1 MSPARHKV
9 SILKGSLAQEN
20 LEDSGIMGL
29 VAKESCIDSLNA
41 DDLIKLESM
50 IKAKF
55 IDQQVMQ
62 ASIIT
67 QNTMIY
73 SNKNTTVKHTNVKNL
88 ELLKYMLRC
97 VVKFKLIEDEL
108 EKEDHKAL
116 NLKQTNLKEM
126 HKVLSRWNKPVIK
139 QFLRNSSL
147 FNASNFE
154 TLTLERRDSSVLER
168 QSSTFSHTTE
178 FMGNLSTNSNANVQK
193 LSISDMKMGGFMQ
206 PNKKEDRTKPVIDE
220 TTREVLKIGRKEN
233 SDELLS
239 LAFNLTKPSET
250 YSNMFK
256 IGLENNPKFPKSIEE
271 VPLMAIPFITGK
283 ETFYEEKSAFG
294 GLLESNAST
303 KGYEHV
309 IEETLRMV
317 IGNDGHFICSNGLN
331 RDSDLEK
338 IVKGL
343 RENKFVYLDEYE
355 GETEVYC
362 FSDEGVKALL
372 KSCVPDHYYE
382 SNLLLYY
389 IYIMT
394 MRFGKAWMWTEK
406 CLTSLPSVRGYV

>member
-250 YSNMFK
+250 VWRTTPNSQ
-256 IGLENNPKFPKSIEE
+256 
-271 VPLMAIPFITGK
+271 
-283 ETFYEEKSAFG
+283 
-294 GLLESNAST
+294 
-303 KGYEHV
+303 
-309 IEETLRMV
+309 
-317 IGNDGHFICSNGLN
+317 N
-331 RDSDLEK
+331 R
-338 IVKGL
+338 
-343 RENKFVYLDEYE
+343 
-355 GETEVYC
+355 
-362 FSDEGVKALL
+362 L
-372 KSCVPDHYYE
+372 K
-382 SNLLLYY
+382 
-389 IYIMT
+389 
-394 MRFGKAWMWTEK
+394 R
-406 CLTSLPSVRGYV
+406 CL

>member
-1 MSPARHKV
+1 
-9 SILKGSLAQEN
+9 
-20 LEDSGIMGL
+20 
-29 VAKESCIDSLNA
+29 
-41 DDLIKLESM
+41 
-50 IKAKF
+50 
-55 IDQQVMQ
+55 
-62 ASIIT
+62 
-67 QNTMIY
+67 MIY
-73 SNKNTTVKHTNVKNL
+73 SNKNTSVKHTNVKNL

-97 VVKFKLIEDEL
+97 VAKFKLIEDEL
-108 EKEDHKAL
+108 EKEDYKAF

-147 FNASNFE
+147 FNSSNLE
-154 TLTLERRDSSVLER
+154 TLTLERRDSNVLER

-256 IGLENNPKFPKSIEE
+256 IGLENNPKFAKSIED
-271 VPLMAIPFITGK
+271 VPLMAVPFITGK
-283 ETFYEEKSAFG
+283 ETFYDEKSTFG